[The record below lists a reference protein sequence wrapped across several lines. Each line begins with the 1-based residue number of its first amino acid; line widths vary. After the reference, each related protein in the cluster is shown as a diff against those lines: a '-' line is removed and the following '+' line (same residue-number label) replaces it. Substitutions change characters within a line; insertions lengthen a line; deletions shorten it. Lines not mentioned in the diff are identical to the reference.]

1 MTNMNGD
8 SRSTAELFKQW
19 RKLAEVQR
27 NLTKN
32 GLLNANATP
41 SEVIAQTP
49 RSGSTQKSSKRRSKR
64 RNATPRLS
72 PATFRTRPR

>member
-1 MTNMNGD
+1 MTATNGD
-8 SRSTAELFKQW
+8 TRSTVELFKQW

-41 SEVIAQTP
+41 AEVIAKLREVIP
-49 RSGSTQKSSKRRSKR
+49 PDVFAGSK
-64 RNATPRLS
+64 
-72 PATFRTRPR
+72 

>member
-1 MTNMNGD
+1 MTQTNGD

-32 GLLNANATP
+32 GLLSANATP
-41 SEVIAQTP
+41 AEVIAKLREVIP
-49 RSGSTQKSSKRRSKR
+49 PDVFAGSK
-64 RNATPRLS
+64 
-72 PATFRTRPR
+72 